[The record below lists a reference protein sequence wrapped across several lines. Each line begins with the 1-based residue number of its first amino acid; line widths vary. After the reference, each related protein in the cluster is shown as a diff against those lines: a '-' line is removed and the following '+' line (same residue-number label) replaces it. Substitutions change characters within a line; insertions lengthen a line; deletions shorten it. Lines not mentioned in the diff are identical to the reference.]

1 MKYSRRHSIKTFGK
15 LSLGSMA
22 FTPFMN
28 HLAAQRTT
36 GATPKR
42 FLFVLKSSG
51 LTEEHITPPAYRPF
65 LESPVDKVIDKPL
78 QSVAL
83 PETLTSLDPFKDK
96 MTIVQ
101 RISGKMC
108 ATGHSG
114 FYGALGAFK
123 GSNTQKPIAHT
134 IDGYLARKFPSVFN
148 HVGLKMGN
156 GSESVAYPSIS
167 SAGGDKQLPYQC
179 NPMIAYM
186 NLFGSI
192 AESGDVQKKYAASG
206 NILDFVS
213 NDVKKLKRQLNGA
226 EAEKLDYYLE
236 GFDALKERRIKLTGM
251 QKILNQNAPEVTD
264 TFTSPTPTHHLEAHF
279 DLAAATL
286 ISGLSNSISI
296 LCDDLQTNYDGIGIP
311 GTVHGIG
318 HGATI
323 GEHNS
328 EQCRDL
334 IRKFH
339 LELLSG
345 LMHKLAKVPEGDGT
359 MLDNTVIVYLS
370 DNSDKHH
377 SFANE
382 WPLLLFGGKFNG
394 RLKSTGRYLQYPD
407 YGKQGHRTIG
417 NFLTTIVQA
426 AGLPDKHFGHLD
438 LGLSDLN
445 QEGPLHEL
453 LV

>member
-1 MKYSRRHSIKTFGK
+1 MIQTRRHAIKTFGG
-15 LSLGSMA
+15 LALGSLA
-22 FTPFMN
+22 FRPFVN
-28 HLAAQRTT
+28 HLAAYRTT

-51 LTEEHITPPAYRPF
+51 LTEEHITPAAYLPL
-65 LESPVDKVIDKPL
+65 LEGSVDKVIDKPL
-78 QSVAL
+78 KGIAL
-83 PETLTSLDPFKDK
+83 PQTLASLEPFKDK

-108 ATGHSG
+108 ATGHSS

-123 GSNTQKPIAHT
+123 GSNIKKPIAHT
-134 IDGYLARKFPSVFN
+134 IDGYLANKFPSVFN
-148 HVGLKMGN
+148 HIGLKMGS
-156 GSESVAYPSIS
+156 GSESVVYPSIS
-167 SAGGDKQLPYQC
+167 SAGLGKQLAYQC
-179 NPMIAYM
+179 NPMIAYT

-206 NILDFVS
+206 NVLDFVS
-213 NDVKKLKRQLNGA
+213 NDVKKLRRQLNTD
-226 EAEKLDYYLE
+226 ESEKLDFYLE
-236 GFDALKERRIKLTGM
+236 GFEALKDRRIKLTGM

-264 TFTSPTPTHHLEAHF
+264 KFTSSTTTHHLEAHF
-279 DLAAATL
+279 DLAAAAL

-296 LCDDLQTNYDGIGIP
+296 LCDDLQTNYEGIGIP

-323 GEHNS
+323 GEYNS
-328 EQCRDL
+328 EQCRDM

-339 LELLSG
+339 LDLLSG
-345 LMHKLAKVPEGDGT
+345 LMHKLEKTPEGNGT

-377 SFANE
+377 SLAEE

-426 AGLPDKHFGHLD
+426 AGLPDKHFGHFD
-438 LGLSDLN
+438 VALSDFD
-445 QEGPLHEL
+445 QEGPLYEL
-453 LV
+453 IV

>member
-1 MKYSRRHSIKTFGK
+1 MIQTRRNAIKTFGG
-15 LSLGSMA
+15 LALGSFA
-22 FTPFMN
+22 LTPFMR
-28 HLAAQRTT
+28 HMAAYRAT

-51 LTEEHITPPAYRPF
+51 LTEEHITPPAYLPL
-65 LESPVDKVIDKPL
+65 LEGPVDKVIDKPL
-78 QSVAL
+78 QGVAL
-83 PETLTSLDPFKDK
+83 PGTLSSLEPFKDR

-108 ATGHSG
+108 ATGHSA

-123 GSNTQKPIAHT
+123 GSDIKEPIAHT
-134 IDGYLARKFPSVFN
+134 LDGYLANKFPSVFN
-148 HVGLKMGN
+148 HVGLKMGS

-167 SAGGDKQLPYQC
+167 SAGDGKQLAYQC

-192 AESGDVQKKYAASG
+192 AESGDVRKKYAASG

-213 NDVKKLKRQLNGA
+213 KDVKKLRRQLNA
-226 EAEKLDYYLE
+226 EESGKLDFYLE
-236 GFDALKERRIKLTGM
+236 GFDALKDRRIKLTSM
-251 QKILNQNAPEVTD
+251 QKILSQNAPEVTD
-264 TFTSPTPTHHLEAHF
+264 KYTSSTTTHQLEAHF

-286 ISGLSNSISI
+286 ISGLSNSVSI
-296 LCDDLQTNYDGIGIP
+296 LCDDLQTNYEGIGLP

-323 GEHNS
+323 AGHNS
-328 EQCRDL
+328 EECRDM

-339 LELLSG
+339 LDLLSG
-345 LMHKLAKVPEGDGT
+345 LMRKLAKVPEGEGT

-377 SFANE
+377 SLANE
-382 WPLLLFGGKFNG
+382 WPLLLFGGNFNG

-407 YGKQGHRTIG
+407 YGKNGHRTIG

-426 AGLPDKHFGHLD
+426 AGLPDQHFGHLD
-438 LGLSDLN
+438 LGLNDID

-453 LV
+453 LA

>member
-1 MKYSRRHSIKTFGK
+1 
-15 LSLGSMA
+15 
-22 FTPFMN
+22 
-28 HLAAQRTT
+28 
-36 GATPKR
+36 
-42 FLFVLKSSG
+42 
-51 LTEEHITPPAYRPF
+51 
-65 LESPVDKVIDKPL
+65 
-78 QSVAL
+78 
-83 PETLTSLDPFKDK
+83 
-96 MTIVQ
+96 
-101 RISGKMC
+101 MC

-123 GSNTQKPIAHT
+123 GSNTKKPIAHT
-134 IDGYLARKFPSVFN
+134 IDGYLANKFPSVFN
-148 HVGLKMGN
+148 HIGLKMGN
-156 GSESVAYPSIS
+156 GSESVVYPSIS
-167 SAGGDKQLPYQC
+167 SAGSGRQLAYQC
-179 NPMIAYM
+179 NPMIAYT

-213 NDVKKLKRQLNGA
+213 NDVKRLKRQLNP
-226 EAEKLDYYLE
+226 EESEKLDYYLE
-236 GFDALKERRIKLTGM
+236 GFDSLKDRRIKLTKM

-264 TFTSPTPTHHLEAHF
+264 TFTSSTPTHHLEAHF

-328 EQCRDL
+328 EQCRDM

-345 LMHKLAKVPEGDGT
+345 LMHKLAKAPEGDGT
-359 MLDNTVIVYLS
+359 MLDNTVIVYIS

-394 RLKSTGRYLQYPD
+394 KLKSTGRYLQYPD

-438 LGLSDLN
+438 LGLSDID

>member
-1 MKYSRRHSIKTFGK
+1 MIHTRRHAIKTFGG
-15 LSLGSMA
+15 LALGSLA

-28 HLAAQRTT
+28 HLAAYRAT

-51 LTEEHITPPAYRPF
+51 LTEEHITPPSYMPL
-65 LESPVDKVIDKPL
+65 LEGSVDKVIDKPL
-78 QSVAL
+78 QGIAL
-83 PETLTSLDPFKDK
+83 PKTLTSLEPFKDR

-101 RISGKMC
+101 RRSGKMC
-108 ATGHSG
+108 ATGHSS

-123 GSNTQKPIAHT
+123 GSETIKPITHT
-134 IDGYLARKFPSVFN
+134 IDGYMAKKFPSVFN
-148 HVGLKMGN
+148 HIGLKMGN
-156 GSESVAYPSIS
+156 GSESVAYPSVS
-167 SAGGDKQLPYQC
+167 SAGKGKQLAYQC

-192 AESGDVQKKYAASG
+192 ADSGDVQKRYAASG

-213 NDVKKLKRQLNGA
+213 NDVKKLRRQLSA
-226 EAEKLDYYLE
+226 EESEKLDFYLE
-236 GFDALKERRIKLTGM
+236 GFDALKDRRVKLTGM
-251 QKILNQNAPEVTD
+251 QKILKQNAPEVTD
-264 TFTSPTPTHHLEAHF
+264 TFTSSTITHHLEAHF

-296 LCDDLQTNYDGIGIP
+296 LCDDLQSNYDGIGIP

-323 GEHNS
+323 GEYNS
-328 EQCRDL
+328 EQCRDM

-339 LELLSG
+339 LDLLSG
-345 LMHKLAKVPEGDGT
+345 LMHKLAKAPEGDGT
-359 MLDNTVIVYLS
+359 MLDNTVIVYIS

-394 RLKSTGRYLQYPD
+394 KLKSTGRYLQYPD

-438 LGLSDLN
+438 LGLSDLD